1 MAYEAPITIAKALE
15 NIQSTDYVLPAIQR
29 EFVWKPNQITALFDS
44 LMRGYPIGTF
54 LFWKVDEDRFGDFK
68 SYEFLDHY
76 HERDR
81 RYNPPTT
88 IVNKK
93 RVIAILDGQ
102 QRLTALNIGLR
113 GSYAWKIKY
122 GRWADDLSFPKRKL
136 YLNLLSPAEMRT
148 DIELKYDFRFLT
160 DNKAENPQ
168 SGEHWFL
175 VSEVLNWQ
183 GLEQVMDYLDEHSL
197 WGKGFPRTCLSQLL
211 SIIQKD
217 KLITAYHEEEQ
228 DIDKVLNIFIRVN
241 SGGTDLSYS
250 DLLLSIATAQ
260 WETVDAREEIR
271 DCVDELNRTGHG
283 FNFNKDLVLKACLVL
298 SNVSNIGF
306 SVRNFTRQNMQ
317 KIEKEW
323 SQISNAL
330 QSAATLLSR
339 FGYDGR
345 SLTARNVLIPV
356 AYYMFY
362 RSIAKAQLFH
372 SGFSGDAM
380 EIQKWVRRALL
391 KRGTFGAGSDT
402 TLREARTTIKE
413 KCKDQFSYEEM
424 ESTFARIGRSLR
436 FEEEELDDLLDRK
449 YGDGAAFSVLA
460 LLYPHVD
467 FANHFHVDHI
477 FPKSLFTTKRLRD
490 EGLDQGDIP
499 ICQDY
504 KDCIAN
510 LQLLPGPEN
519 IEKGNKMPR
528 EWIDEQPHEIA
539 YADKIPQ
546 KMTGFL
552 TFYEDRRDKMKK
564 RMAEI
569 LGVSL
574 N

>member
-136 YLNLLSPAEMRT
+136 YLNLLSPAETRT

-330 QSAATLLSR
+330 RSAATLLSR

-490 EGLDQGDIP
+490 AGLDPGDIP

-539 YADKIPQ
+539 YVDEIPQ